1 MSDCPTTKVN
11 ISLFSP
17 NRFVNLSQPQ
27 VCKEYSFSNFL
38 SSGKEL
44 LYVTLWS
51 DGQNKILKGSN
62 PYSNLPMPLIFYCP
76 CGWCV
81 SQIFWGWV
89 ASARQFAGWACLP
102 YLFVPSHRF
111 RPRKDKI
118 WSCLKFIM
126 LAISGMSLTS
136 SWDSIKSVLWEGL
149 MRQHRRS
156 PSCTSGLLFYGL
168 QWLVMLAMAPRVP
181 HVNCLDQNYVLTK

>member
-62 PYSNLPMPLIFYCP
+62 PYFESTYAADFLLPLRLMCKPNFLRLGGFGQAIRWLGLPAIPVCPLTQ
-76 CGWCV
+76 V
-81 SQIFWGWV
+81 QT
-89 ASARQFAGWACLP
+89 
-102 YLFVPSHRF
+102 
-111 RPRKDKI
+111 
-118 WSCLKFIM
+118 KF
-126 LAISGMSLTS
+126 
-136 SWDSIKSVLWEGL
+136 D
-149 MRQHRRS
+149 
-156 PSCTSGLLFYGL
+156 
-168 QWLVMLAMAPRVP
+168 
-181 HVNCLDQNYVLTK
+181 HV